1 MANYNGFT
9 KINNSI
15 LLDANISANAKVVY
29 ATLSFF
35 DRGRGCWAKR
45 EFLSKKIG
53 LSQHLLRKALLE
65 LQDNKLIH
73 ITKRHHGLTDII
85 RVHDIEARIA
95 RDANSIRDEAD
106 ETLIKKIKE
115 EKIEEELASK
125 SKDINTTTKT
135 KAVIELPL
143 EDKSYKKAYLGMAAT
158 AELQKEQINMTA
170 EVPIDDRGY
179 KKKFTGVH
187 NYRLYNKWIKKT
199 AITNETETYVELTS
213 SLNEKQKDFL
223 REHYKETLE
232 RIFGKKI
239 VLF

>member
-1 MANYNGFT
+1 MSNYSGFT

-15 LLDANISANAKVVY
+15 LLDAKISANAKVVY

-65 LQDNKLIH
+65 LQKNKLIH

-95 RDANSIRDEAD
+95 RDTNSNRDEPDA
-106 ETLIKKIKE
+106 TLIKKIKE
-115 EKIEEELASK
+115 DKIEEELPSK
-125 SKDINTTTKT
+125 SKDINTTKT
-135 KAVIELPL
+135 KAVIE
-143 EDKSYKKAYLGMAAT
+143 
-158 AELQKEQINMTA
+158 
-170 EVPIDDRGY
+170 VPIDDKGY
-179 KKKFTGVH
+179 KRAFLGVH
-187 NYRLYNKWIKKT
+187 SYKLYNKWIKKT
-199 AITNETETYVELTS
+199 AVTNETKTHIEITS
-213 SLNEKQKDFL
+213 TLNETQKHFL
-223 REHYKETLE
+223 RKHHRRDLE
-232 RIFGKKI
+232 AIFGKKI